1 MKYLA
6 MIAGG
11 LGPDVWDRELNIEAA
26 DWNDAN
32 QQAVAQAVDAG
43 GQVVSLDQSDDPF
56 PPGHLGDYMLQVR
69 AERDRGNARSI
80 EMERQR
86 DLYLDAMVNAISSV
100 NITLK
105 EHGHDIAFDVATYLP
120 DLKPTA

>member
-1 MKYLA
+1 MKYLG

-32 QQAVAQAVDAG
+32 QQAVAQADEQG

-56 PPGHLGDYMLQVR
+56 PPGHLGDYMVQVR
-69 AERDRGNARSI
+69 AERDRFHGALREI
-80 EMERQR
+80 Q
-86 DLYLDAMVNAISSV
+86 SSYPGSKLC
-100 NITLK
+100 IAEYASHAHQIATIALK
-105 EHGHDIAFDVATYLP
+105 G
-120 DLKPTA
+120 

>member
-32 QQAVAQAVDAG
+32 QQAVAQADEQG

-56 PPGHLGDYMLQVR
+56 PPGHLGDYMVQVR
-69 AERDRGNARSI
+69 AERDRYRKALERIGEGTSNAMSVRAAHLIASEALYPTKQCPRSTRGN
-80 EMERQR
+80 
-86 DLYLDAMVNAISSV
+86 
-100 NITLK
+100 
-105 EHGHDIAFDVATYLP
+105 HDQA
-120 DLKPTA
+120 